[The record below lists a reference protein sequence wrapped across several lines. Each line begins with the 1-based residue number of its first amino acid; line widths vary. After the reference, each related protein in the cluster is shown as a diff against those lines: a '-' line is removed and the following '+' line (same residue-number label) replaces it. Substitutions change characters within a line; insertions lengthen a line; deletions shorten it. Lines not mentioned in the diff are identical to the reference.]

1 MISTYFADTRALPEW
16 KRVYENTNG
25 TDCGVFLDPIWRL
38 ERALYRVR
46 WQLRLKGNHKV
57 TRLEEPCS
65 FLASEYHA
73 LCTLCV
79 YNDVFDCSPVATFL
93 CSLSSPASPAFP

>member
-1 MISTYFADTRALPEW
+1 MISTYFADTRALL
-16 KRVYENTNG
+16 NG
-25 TDCGVFLDPIWRL
+25 RGSVRIPMAQIVLCLDPIWRL

-57 TRLEEPCS
+57 TRLEEPSS